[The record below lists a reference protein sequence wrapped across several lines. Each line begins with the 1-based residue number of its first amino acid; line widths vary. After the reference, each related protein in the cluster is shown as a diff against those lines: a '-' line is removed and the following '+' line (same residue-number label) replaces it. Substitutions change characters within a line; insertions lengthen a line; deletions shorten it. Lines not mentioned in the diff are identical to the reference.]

1 MTTEKAEATIR
12 PETSQA
18 GWLDLA
24 GQALARYGI
33 VLAFLVLCVVLSFLS
48 PYFLTTKNLLNV
60 LLQASINLVVA
71 VGMTFVITSGGID
84 LSVGS
89 IVAVAGM
96 VMADLVSR
104 KWGLEVAVPA
114 ALLVGTLC
122 GMLNGVLITRLR
134 LPPFIVTLGTMSIF
148 RGVALIY
155 NDGKPLYGLS
165 QQVLKVISGTVSLSW
180 FIDSLPSSL
189 LKNVIRIIFGDGVS
203 IPIPVI
209 IALAV
214 ALLAHFVL
222 RHTVIGEYTTAIGG
236 NEEATRLSGIDV
248 RRYKIII
255 YSLSGLMCG
264 LAGVILTARLSAAE
278 PIAGVMYELDAIAAT
293 VMGGTSLTGG
303 EGTIFGT
310 LIGALLMGVL
320 RNGLNLLNIQSYYQ
334 QLVIGAVIVLA
345 VAVDKLRKR

>member
-1 MTTEKAEATIR
+1 MTTEKIEGTARTTASR
-12 PETSQA
+12 TST
-18 GWLDLA
+18 LSLI
-24 GQALARYGI
+24 GQALGRYGI
-33 VLAFLVLCVVLSFLS
+33 VLAFLVLCLVLSFLS
-48 PYFLTTKNLLNV
+48 PYFLTTQNILNV
-60 LLQASINLVVA
+60 LLQASINLVVS

-96 VMADLVSR
+96 VMADVVAR
-104 KWGLEVAVPA
+104 KWGIWVAVPL

-122 GMLNGVLITRLR
+122 GWFNGTLITRLR
-134 LPPFIVTLGTMSIF
+134 LPPFIVTLGTMSIL

-155 NDGKPLYGLS
+155 NDGKPLYGLA
-165 QQVLKVISGTVSLSW
+165 QKELKVISGD
-180 FIDSLPSSL
+180 IA
-189 LKNVIRIIFGDGVS
+189 S

-222 RHTVIGEYTTAIGG
+222 RHTTIGEYTTAIGG
-236 NEEATRLSGIDV
+236 NEETARLSGIDV
-248 RRYKIII
+248 RRYKVII
-255 YSLSGLMCG
+255 YSISGLMCG

-278 PIAGVMYELDAIAAT
+278 PIAGTMYELDAIAAT
-293 VMGGTSLTGG
+293 VMGGTSLSGG

-310 LIGALLMGVL
+310 IIGALLMGVL

-334 QLVIGAVIVLA
+334 QLVIGSVIVLA

>member
-1 MTTEKAEATIR
+1 MTTEKAEAPIH
-12 PETSQA
+12 PEVSQA

-155 NDGKPLYGLS
+155 NDGKPLYGLA
-165 QQVLKVISGTVSLSW
+165 QKVLKVISGDVA
-180 FIDSLPSSL
+180 
-189 LKNVIRIIFGDGVS
+189 S

-209 IALAV
+209 IALVV

-236 NEEATRLSGIDV
+236 NEETTRLSGIDV
-248 RRYKIII
+248 RRYKVII

>member
-1 MTTEKAEATIR
+1 MTTEKAEAPIH
-12 PETSQA
+12 PEASQA

-155 NDGKPLYGLS
+155 NDGKPLYGLA
-165 QQVLKVISGTVSLSW
+165 QKVLKVISGDVA
-180 FIDSLPSSL
+180 
-189 LKNVIRIIFGDGVS
+189 S

-209 IALAV
+209 IALVV

-236 NEEATRLSGIDV
+236 NEETTRLSGIDV
-248 RRYKIII
+248 RRYKVII

>member
-1 MTTEKAEATIR
+1 MTTENIETTVR
-12 PETSQA
+12 TETS
-18 GWLDLA
+18 GTSTLNWL
-24 GQALARYGI
+24 GQLLARYGI
-33 VLAFLVLCVVLSFLS
+33 VLAFLALCLVLSFLS

-60 LLQASINLVVA
+60 LLQASINLVIA
-71 VGMTFVITSGGID
+71 IGMTFVITSGGID

-96 VMADLVSR
+96 VMADVVSR
-104 KWGLEVAVPA
+104 DLGVGLAVFL

-122 GMLNGVLITRLR
+122 GWFNGMLITRLR
-134 LPPFIVTLGTMSIF
+134 LPPFIVTLGTMSML

-155 NDGKPLYGLS
+155 NDGKPLYGLA
-165 QQVLKVISGTVSLSW
+165 QKELKVISGDLA
-180 FIDSLPSSL
+180 
-189 LKNVIRIIFGDGVS
+189 S

-209 IALAV
+209 IALVV
-214 ALLAHFVL
+214 AILAHFVL
-222 RHTVIGEYTTAIGG
+222 RNTVIGEYTTAIGG
-236 NEEATRLSGIDV
+236 NEETARLSGIDV
-248 RRYKIII
+248 RRFKVII
-255 YSLSGLMCG
+255 YSISGLMCG

-303 EGTIFGT
+303 EGTVFGT
-310 LIGALLMGVL
+310 IIGALLMGVL

-334 QLVIGAVIVLA
+334 QLVIGGVIVLA

>member
-12 PETSQA
+12 PEASQA
-18 GWLDLA
+18 GWLDLM

-96 VMADLVSR
+96 VMADLVAR
-104 KWGLEVAVPA
+104 KWSLGVAVPA

-134 LPPFIVTLGTMSIF
+134 LPPFIVTLGTMSIY

-165 QQVLKVISGTVSLSW
+165 QKVLRIISGD
-180 FIDSLPSSL
+180 IA
-189 LKNVIRIIFGDGVS
+189 S

-236 NEEATRLSGIDV
+236 NEETTRLSGIDV

-255 YSLSGLMCG
+255 YSMSGLMCG
-264 LAGVILTARLSAAE
+264 LAGIILTARLSAAE